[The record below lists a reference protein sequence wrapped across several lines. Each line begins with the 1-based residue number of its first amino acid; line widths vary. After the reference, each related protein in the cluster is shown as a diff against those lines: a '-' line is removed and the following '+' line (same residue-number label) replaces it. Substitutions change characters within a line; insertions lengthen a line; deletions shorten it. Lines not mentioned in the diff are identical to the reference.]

1 MLWMLPKTTG
11 LATSDR
17 ARARPLALLLSCERR
32 RRGVRGV
39 RAAFAFAGKETATS
53 ANFASGTD

>member
-32 RRGVRGV
+32 RRGVR
-39 RAAFAFAGKETATS
+39 AAFAFAGKETATS